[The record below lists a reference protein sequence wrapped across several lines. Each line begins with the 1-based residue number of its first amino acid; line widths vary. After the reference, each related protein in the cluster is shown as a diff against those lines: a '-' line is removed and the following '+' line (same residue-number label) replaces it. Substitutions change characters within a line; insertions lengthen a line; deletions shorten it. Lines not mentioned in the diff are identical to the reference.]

1 MKKIS
6 LSVLLLCFSCL
17 ALAAEG
23 GHGESIPLDK
33 IGWQAVNLG
42 ILVAGIIVFIRKS
55 IVEAFADRRES
66 FLSQAEKT
74 KAALKEAELALVEI
88 KSKLSS
94 LETSEA
100 RALEN
105 AKKEA
110 ASARESFIKDAQL
123 GAEKAKRDAEMSLA
137 NEVLKAKEEINSLIV
152 NQAILKT
159 KQKISANSADRS
171 TSENEAQ
178 FIKQLGQVRP

>member
-6 LSVLLLCFSCL
+6 LSLLLLCCSSL
-17 ALAAEG
+17 ALAADG
-23 GHGESIPLDK
+23 GHGESIPFDK

-55 IVEAFADRRES
+55 IVEAFAGRRES

-74 KAALKEAELALVEI
+74 KAALKDAELALAEI

-94 LETSEA
+94 LESGEA

-105 AKKEA
+105 ANKEA
-110 ASARESFIKDAQL
+110 AHARESFIKDAL
-123 GAEKAKRDAEMSLA
+123 ISAEKAKRDAEMSLA
-137 NEVLKAKEEINSLIV
+137 NEVLKAKEEINALIV

-159 KQKISANSADRS
+159 KQKISTNSTDRN
-171 TSENEAQ
+171 TSENEVQ
-178 FIKQLGQVRP
+178 FIKQLEQVRP